1 MCLETK
7 NYQKTNSYLNILDK
21 TIRNS
26 LHKSRLNLDKSDSMK
41 QTFSLNSNFSLNTNP
56 DGSKSIEGFAIH
68 GGEDFIVN
76 GFFEVPESEMRN
88 CAQTLKGAKLLKD
101 HDSDH
106 VDSIIGR
113 VNQTKSTF
121 DENADMAGVHYNASL
136 VVDDTKLAEKIE
148 KGLIDAT
155 SIGFTF
161 EPECSICGNP
171 FFSEECTH
179 HPWFDDMH
187 FVCRDMN
194 VHELSLVTFGAD
206 PNATV
211 SGSFDEKSL
220 EELKEKFA
228 KQKEDFIMQN
238 EDNMVETLKTENLE
252 LSQKVTDLEAE
263 LKQKEADFK
272 SQEDNLKVEHKE
284 EVLTLKQEKD
294 ALQAKVDDMTE
305 ELSVFRAEAKAQA
318 EQELAAKKEK
328 LAELAER
335 FGAEDLLED
344 EMTEELIDK
353 QIAMLERVADKVDT
367 KETVP
372 QFKAKQTQHH
382 ASSKETKEHVAF
394 SGVSKYFPSART
406 SQE

>member
-1 MCLETK
+1 MKEK
-7 NYQKTNSYLNILDK
+7 F
-21 TIRNS
+21 S
-26 LHKSRLNLDKSDSMK
+26 LH
-41 QTFSLNSNFSLNTNP
+41 QNFSLKIND

-68 GGEDFIVN
+68 GDEGFIVN
-76 GFFEVPESEMRN
+76 GFFEIPEAELKN
-88 CAQTLKGAKLLKD
+88 CAKTLKGAKLMKD
-101 HDSDH
+101 HDTDH

-113 VNQTKSTF
+113 VNKTKKTF
-121 DENADMAGVHYNASL
+121 DEQANMAGVQYEASL

-179 HPWFDDMH
+179 HPLFDDMH
-187 FVCRDMN
+187 FICRDMD

-206 PNATV
+206 PHASVT
-211 SGSFDEKSL
+211 GSFDAKSL
-220 EELKEKFA
+220 DELKEKFA

-318 EQELAAKKEK
+318 DKSKTEQKTLNNQKK
-328 LAELAER
+328 
-335 FGAEDLLED
+335 
-344 EMTEELIDK
+344 
-353 QIAMLERVADKVDT
+353 
-367 KETVP
+367 
-372 QFKAKQTQHH
+372 
-382 ASSKETKEHVAF
+382 
-394 SGVSKYFPSART
+394 
-406 SQE
+406 